1 MIRNGNKKLIY
12 NSWLDASEKALMI
25 NYIQQKVNNWC
36 VQHSSESFSARTF
49 FGGENYD
56 WSGTPLQTLYNH
68 FAELGEDDYAVK
80 EAGHS
85 LGRLLKEVIY
95 NDERLFDIIE
105 GAYVNTYILVED
117 RGLEEK

>member
-1 MIRNGNKKLIY
+1 MIRNGNKRLIY
-12 NSWLDASEKALMI
+12 NSWLDESDKTLMI
-25 NYIQQKVNNWC
+25 NYIKEKVNNWC

-56 WSGTPLQTLYNH
+56 WRGTPLIALYNH
-68 FAELGEDDYAVK
+68 HSEFGEDYYAVK
-80 EAGHS
+80 EAGKS

-95 NDERLFDIIE
+95 KDERLFDIVE

-117 RGLEEK
+117 RGL